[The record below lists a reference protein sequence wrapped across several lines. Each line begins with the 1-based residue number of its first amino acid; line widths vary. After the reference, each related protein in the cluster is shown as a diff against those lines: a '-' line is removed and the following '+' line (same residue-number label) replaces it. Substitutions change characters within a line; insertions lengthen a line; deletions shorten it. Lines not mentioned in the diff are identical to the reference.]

1 MKGIMNNQWGFVVL
15 VLVFSLVLASV
26 VYQFLLKGAM

>member
-1 MKGIMNNQWGFVVL
+1 VKAILNNQWGFVLV
-15 VLVFSLVLASV
+15 VLVFSLAVASV